1 MTRTPDLRPAEK
13 YYTYKLMV
21 QNIPVI
27 RARTEEYLKD
37 DTKTEDRKIS
47 VKIQTFDR
55 LEQLCK
61 IAEKKFTKKQCNVI
75 FELAFN

>member
-1 MTRTPDLRPAEK
+1 MTRTPDLRPIEES
-13 YYTYKLMV
+13 YTYKQMAK
-21 QNIPVI
+21 NIPVI

-37 DTKTEDRKIS
+37 DTKTEDRKIR